1 MKYKYFKTWG
11 VALLIVVL
19 SGPLSAKE
27 EEVPTPLTLDY
38 VLSLPATLN
47 PAFMRQQG
55 EYWQTLAQQAQTQA
69 EDSWVLG
76 ARGRLGKREYANRT
90 EDYHYA
96 ALYLAVPLFDFG
108 RTEKANQAWLREVE
122 ANEFAM
128 THLQRQYKL
137 LLMQA
142 YFNVLLAD
150 LQYRVDN
157 EAMAIAF
164 VDLDKVRENHAL
176 ARVSDAQLYES
187 ELIYQRAF
195 VKRQRAQSDLRRSRM
210 LLANAMGKPQL
221 VISKLALP
229 DLASWPDKLL
239 PIERYL
245 EQVLEGNAELLAAKQ
260 RVDAQQYRVESAQAG
275 HYPVVKA
282 EAWTGHLSNYPEIRE
297 GNWHAQL
304 SMEFALY
311 DGGLTK
317 AKVDQARAL
326 RHQSLADQR
335 ALELALRDKVTNI
348 YFELNLL
355 RTEAEQVKVGQ
366 LSADLNLDY
375 RRALYENE
383 QQADLGDA
391 MVRMSQAVYD
401 ALAFDLKQALYWN
414 QMQTLLGVEDMQRFH
429 QQAQTERG
437 QD

>member
-1 MKYKYFKTWG
+1 MKRKHWKAWGLSLIMATVAGAG
-11 VALLIVVL
+11 VA
-19 SGPLSAKE
+19 KE
-27 EEVPTPLTLDY
+27 TDIPSPLTLEY
-38 VLSLPATLN
+38 VLSLPAEMN

-55 EYWQTLAQQAQTQA
+55 QWLQAQAQQAQTRA
-69 EDSWVLG
+69 EESWVLG
-76 ARGRLGKREYANRT
+76 VRGRVGQREYANRT

-96 ALYLAVPLFDFG
+96 ALYLGVPLFDFG
-108 RTEKANQAWLREVE
+108 RTSNADQAWLSDIE
-122 ANEFAM
+122 ANQHAM
-128 THLQRQYKL
+128 QHLQNQFKL

-157 EAMAIAF
+157 EAMAIAY
-164 VDLDKVRENHAL
+164 VDLDKIRENHAL
-176 ARVSDAQLYES
+176 ARVSDAQLSES

-195 VKRQRAQSDLRRSRM
+195 LKRQRAQSDLRRSRM
-210 LLANAMGKPQL
+210 LLANAMGKPEL
-221 VISKLALP
+221 VISQLALP
-229 DLASWPDKLL
+229 KPADWPETLL
-239 PIERYL
+239 PVERYL
-245 EQVLEGNAELLAAKQ
+245 AQAVESNVEVLAAKQ
-260 RVDAQQYRVESAQAG
+260 RVEANQYRIESAQAG
-275 HYPVVKA
+275 YYPTVKA
-282 EAWTGHLSNYPEIRE
+282 EAWAGHLSNYPEIRE

-317 AKVDQARAL
+317 AKTDQARAK

-335 ALELALRDKVTNI
+335 AVELNLRDQVTNL

-366 LSADLNLDY
+366 VSADMNLDY
-375 RRALYENE
+375 KRALYENE

-401 ALAFDLKQALYWN
+401 ALAFDLKQTLYWT
-414 QMQTLLGVEDMQRFH
+414 QMQTLLGVEDIVGFH
-429 QQAQTERG
+429 QQTVHKE
-437 QD
+437 